1 MKVLFVCRGN
11 IGRSQMAEEF
21 YNYIHPGQAQS
32 AGTLVDVDGQLLKD
46 RPGARVV
53 IQAMKEI
60 GFDMSQNTANQ
71 LTEDLAKGFDKIIVT
86 AENDNI
92 PTWLKSDPRSTILD
106 IEDPKGKPIE
116 QVRPIR
122 DQIRALVTSLA

>member
-21 YNYIHPGQAQS
+21 YNHIHPGQAES
-32 AGTLVDVDGQLLKD
+32 AGTLVDIDNQKLED

-53 IQAMKEI
+53 IQAMKEV
-60 GFDMSQNTANQ
+60 GFDMSKNTASQ
-71 LTEDLAKGFDKIIVT
+71 LTKDLPKDFDKIIVT
-86 AENDNI
+86 AEDDNI
-92 PTWLKSDPRSTILD
+92 PVWLKSDPRAIVLD
-106 IEDPKGKPIE
+106 IEDPKGRPIE

-122 DQIRALVTSLA
+122 DQIRELVASLA